1 MAPRLCWISR
11 RSSSSHSPSCRSELV
26 RPCPTSSSPREQR
39 RGGLRAGV
47 EHGAVDVV
55 RAGQRQLVQHV
66 GQVSKP
72 DPVAVVA
79 LGIVASVLRGA
90 ELGAV
95 AAEAGA
101 KGEMLD
107 VVADHDRQPRAAGPF
122 VGRALAEPRRH
133 SLGNEPAG
141 CRGPGPASGQ
151 AGQAPRRRA
160 GRPAPR
166 PTDQPRARRA
176 PSWGGNSAL
185 AFYYRWRSGSISSAG
200 CGWPALPVGGPPSN
214 GEIVPPVPMAAT
226 LRRVVARPGA

>member
-11 RSSSSHSPSCRSELV
+11 RSSSSPSPSCRSELV
-26 RPCPTSSSPREQR
+26 RPCPISSSPREQR
-39 RGGLRAGV
+39 QGSLRAGV

-55 RAGQRQLVQHV
+55 RAGQRQLVQRV
-66 GQVSKP
+66 EQVPKP

-79 LGIVASVLRGA
+79 PGIVASVLRGA

-122 VGRALAEPRRH
+122 VGRALAELRRH

-166 PTDQPRARRA
+166 PT
-176 PSWGGNSAL
+176 
-185 AFYYRWRSGSISSAG
+185 G
-200 CGWPALPVGGPPSN
+200 CGWPAPPVGGPPST
-214 GEIVPPVPMAAT
+214 GEIVPPVPMAAI
-226 LRRVVARPGA
+226 LRRVHRTPWRLTGVRHRTGRIARFAAWTVNSPRHAVPTTG